1 MAKRRRKPLTKAEA
15 GRKGGKATVRKYGAE
30 HMRSIGKAGFQALR
44 RKFGF
49 MGGSGRG
56 ALRWL
61 NRNGKLPVRG
71 DYPQSLF
78 EELWAQLAP
87 KDDDQAEAESGGSR
101 S

>member
-1 MAKRRRKPLTKAEA
+1 MAKRRRKTLTKAEA
-15 GRKGGKATVRKYGAE
+15 GRKGGKATVRKYGTE
-30 HMRSIGKAGFQALR
+30 HMRSIGKAGFAALR

-56 ALRWL
+56 AIRWL

-71 DYPQSLF
+71 DYPDSLF
-78 EELWAQLAP
+78 EELWAQLEP
-87 KDDDQAEAESGGSR
+87 EDEPESGGHR